1 MNFCDLTGKTALI
14 TGATGG
20 IGEAICDGLIN
31 AGAKLVITGTNQQ
44 KVDELVKKL
53 ANDTIGFAVNLL
65 DETERKTLILEAGT
79 IDILV
84 NNAGIA
90 GDNLF
95 PRQKREHWDM
105 VMELNLN
112 AAMDLSQLCMRGMMK
127 NRWGRII
134 NMSSVIAA
142 TGNTGQTAYAAS
154 KAGLEAFGKSLAKE
168 VGRRNITVN
177 AIAPGF
183 IATKMTEELPQDTIE
198 NYKQKIALARFGE
211 PQEVADLVR
220 FLASNE
226 AGYITGTTIHIN
238 GGMY

>member
-1 MNFCDLTGKTALI
+1 MNFCDLTGKIALV

-20 IGEAICDGLIN
+20 IGEAICESLKN
-31 AGAKLVITGTNQQ
+31 AGAELIVTGTNQE
-44 KVDELVKKL
+44 KVDALVNKLGAKNGIACNLTDSEDRKKL
-53 ANDTIGFAVNLL
+53 IG
-65 DETERKTLILEAGT
+65 EAGQ

-84 NNAGIA
+84 NNAGMT
-90 GDNLF
+90 GDCLF
-95 PRQKREHWDM
+95 PRQKRENWDN

-112 AAMDLSQLCMRGMMK
+112 AAMDLSQLVLRGMMK

-134 NMSSVIAA
+134 NMSSVIAS
-142 TGNTGQTAYAAS
+142 TGNAGQTAYSAS

-168 VGRRNITVN
+168 IGRRNITVN

-183 IATKMTEELPQDTIE
+183 IATNMTAELPEDTMAE
-198 NYKQKIALARFGE
+198 YKSKIALTRFGE
-211 PQEVADLVR
+211 PQEIADVVR

-226 AGYITGTTIHIN
+226 GGYITGTTVHVN